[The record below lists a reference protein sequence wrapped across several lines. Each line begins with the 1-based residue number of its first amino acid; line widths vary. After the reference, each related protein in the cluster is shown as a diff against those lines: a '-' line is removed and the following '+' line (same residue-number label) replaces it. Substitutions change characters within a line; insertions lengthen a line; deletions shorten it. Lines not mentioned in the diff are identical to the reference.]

1 MPPPHGLTRKKTVS
15 DDVTLSTYSYSFVF
29 LYFFLSIIVFVGLH
43 RLKKKA
49 NNEKSY
55 FFFVTVTI
63 ANLFSSIIQGLVF
76 NYDSEM
82 LDPILNIKSQDY
94 DNVWYASIIF
104 APIYLS
110 QLPENLYYKGK
121 SKKNDRNGKY
131 IT

>member
-1 MPPPHGLTRKKTVS
+1 VS

-43 RLKKKA
+43 RLKKKS

-55 FFFVTVTI
+55 LFFVAVTI

-76 NYDSEM
+76 NYGSEI
-82 LDPILNIKSQDY
+82 LDPILNIKFQDY

-104 APIYLS
+104 ALIYLS
-110 QLPENLYYKGK
+110 QLPANLYYKGK
-121 SKKNDRNGKY
+121 SKKNDRNGKD